1 MPGKQHLTAACVVAI
16 VGFGACGLNL
26 PTPSVPQPPPRV
38 PGLAQ
43 VHTIAIQVQDVSGG
57 DLVDGNALSRAVV
70 ANWNS
75 VLKKK
80 YVDFYVMQ
88 PSMDATLKIVL
99 LHKTLSCEPSTSFK
113 QKCSLRLITSS
124 TLTDRD
130 GKLIWSG
137 SEEESKGEFRVGHI
151 TPQDV
156 WKSDVFIE
164 AAAYCLS
171 FTTLPSLLHY

>member
-1 MPGKQHLTAACVVAI
+1 MRSELAYAVSATAAA
-16 VGFGACGLNL
+16 A
-26 PTPSVPQPPPRV
+26 R

-137 SEEESKGEFRVGHI
+137 SEEESKGEFWVGHI